1 MNVQLIEQLI
11 KEFES
16 DEDCEDWFVDRLAE
30 SYWRIFGSEQDFK
43 VVCARAGVKPR
54 RTRGT
59 VQYASGDGFTLRHY
73 NDGDRIVLTVNYY
86 A

>member
-1 MNVQLIEQLI
+1 MNSTREQVIRAFLR
-11 KEFES
+11 
-16 DEDCEDWFVDRLAE
+16 DENCEDWTGENFFTE
-30 SYWRIFGSEQDFK
+30 NFRIFGTEQCFK
-43 VVCARAGVKPR
+43 GICARAGVKPR
-54 RTRGT
+54 RTRGA